1 MGIFATDNI
10 NTKRFMKKFF
20 LLTILVA
27 LVACQ
32 KETVQP
38 ETVQETASPI
48 TFELTANYGN
58 ATKAVKT
65 GWEAGDV
72 VFVFFQGVE
81 APKHLQLRYDGSSW
95 TAVQMNGDTEG
106 DIGLSNGQEGLM
118 RAVYFPFG
126 NDTVITTDYS
136 GSFFFSSAN
145 QPAYYSYWL
154 TGTLH
159 YVVNNNK
166 VSGAFNM
173 CIPEGMVQFWIEDP
187 DAAAK
192 LATRDE
198 YYLYCPA
205 IKPVEINEII
215 PDSMDIYEFDY
226 SAGKGILP
234 NAYEG
239 GFLFAGRLAEGY
251 TTEFGSSYYFRK
263 TKKEYR
269 GTMHVTEME
278 DLYVKASAPIQSH
291 DAIKLPSWE
300 SSRWQPVLEDD
311 DFVELSSTQA
321 SLGKWKI
328 KNFGDRYPGY
338 DYPKEYNFAT
348 AVSLGETVPDKQ
360 EWEALIGGLS
370 WAPVCV
376 GEDLIPGLAGVDKD
390 GKFIFLQDGVY
401 WTSTPYSGAEDAE
414 AYAVVVNHSVSA
426 PYIKDIDKSANA
438 LVRALVGP
446 TDPSLTLFNP
456 ERTL

>member
-1 MGIFATDNI
+1 
-10 NTKRFMKKFF
+10 MKKFF

-106 DIGLSNGQEGLM
+106 DIGLSDGQQGLM

-126 NDTVITTDYS
+126 NDTVIKTNS
-136 GSFFFSSAN
+136 WGKFLFSSAN
-145 QPAYYSYWL
+145 KNAYDSYWL

-198 YYLYCPA
+198 YHLYCPA
-205 IKPVEINEII
+205 VSPANISGILPG
-215 PDSMDIYEFDY
+215 SMDIDEYDGY
-226 SAGKGILP
+226 AGQAIYP

-239 GFLFAGRLAEGY
+239 GLLFAGRLADGY
-251 TTEFGSSYYFRK
+251 TATFGSSYYFRK
-263 TKKEYR
+263 TKFEYLT
-269 GTMHVTEME
+269 GMGGLFLMEME

-291 DAIKLPSWE
+291 DAIKLPSW
-300 SSRWQPVLEDD
+300 SSPRWQPAREEDA
-311 DFVELSSTQA
+311 FVELSSTQA
-321 SLGKWKI
+321 SLGKWKL
-328 KNFGDRYPGY
+328 KNFGDRYPGAE
-338 DYPKEYNFAT
+338 YPMEYNFAT

>member
-1 MGIFATDNI
+1 MN
-10 NTKRFMKKFF
+10 KFF

-65 GWEAGDV
+65 GWETGDV

-106 DIGLSNGQEGLM
+106 DIGLSNGQQGLM
-118 RAVYFPFG
+118 RAVYLPFG
-126 NDTVITTDYS
+126 NDTVITTNYS
-136 GSFFFSSAN
+136 GKFFFSSAN
-145 QPAYYSYWL
+145 KNAYESYWL

-192 LATRDE
+192 LATTDE
-198 YYLYCPA
+198 YHLYCPA
-205 IKPVEINEII
+205 VSDVHISGILPG
-215 PDSMDIYEFDY
+215 SMDIDEFDSY
-226 SAGKGILP
+226 AGKRIQP

-239 GFLFAGRLAEGY
+239 GLLFAGRLADGY

-263 TKKEYR
+263 TKFEYLT
-269 GTMHVTEME
+269 GPGGLLLTEME
-278 DLYVKASAPIQSH
+278 DLYVKASASIQSH
-291 DAIKLPSWE
+291 DAIKLPSWD
-300 SSRWQPVLEDD
+300 SSRWQPAREEDA
-311 DFVELSSTQA
+311 FVELSSTQA
-321 SLGKWKI
+321 SLGKWKL
-328 KNFGDRYPGY
+328 KNVGDRYPGNEYPREY
-338 DYPKEYNFAT
+338 DFAT

-360 EWEALIGGLS
+360 EWEALIGALS

-376 GEDLIPGLAGVDKD
+376 GEDLIKGLAGVDKD
-390 GKFIFLQDGVY
+390 GKFIFLQDGGY
-401 WTSTPYSGAEDAE
+401 WSSTPYPGAEDAE
-414 AYAVVVNHSVSA
+414 AYAVLVNHEASA
-426 PYIKDIDKSANA
+426 PYIKNIDKSANM

-456 ERTL
+456 ERNL